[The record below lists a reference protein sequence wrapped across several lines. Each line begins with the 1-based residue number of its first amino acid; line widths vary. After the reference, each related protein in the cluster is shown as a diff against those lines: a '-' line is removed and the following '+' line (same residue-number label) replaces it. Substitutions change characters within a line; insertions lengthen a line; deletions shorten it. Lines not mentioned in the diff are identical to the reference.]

1 MPQFY
6 IPSLSEISAVA
17 QGLGADSRAPG
28 LWRGLIG
35 AWPLQ
40 ETGGLKA
47 YDLSGYRRHGTLTNM
62 EAATDHVVTAM
73 GRALDFDGSNE
84 YVSLGNNFNFIS
96 SSSLTIAFWEKTVS
110 SSNVAFISKEDGH
123 EPWPGWIVHM
133 GVYDATCLRY
143 EHLGAISG
151 NRLRKIW
158 VPVSAFHDG
167 RWHHIVVTRAGS
179 AAASVHLYIDGKEET
194 YCLEIIDKLGNDDTI
209 TDTDCMIGA
218 RDWGQYFPGFLTDV
232 GIWSRA
238 LRHAEIRSLYTN
250 PWGMYTLRRRVQ
262 VRGAA
267 GGGGTL
273 AADAG
278 AFVESGKAVSLL
290 SSRVATAGVGTFVES
305 GKAVSLLSS
314 RVATAGVGTFVE
326 SGTAS
331 GLLASRKV
339 AAGVGS
345 YIESGTAA
353 GLLASHV
360 VAAALGTYTHA
371 GTSAGLLSSRR
382 VAAGVGSYALA
393 GTAALP
399 LASWLVAA
407 GVGAYLLDGKS
418 ASLDYS
424 AVVSKA
430 HIAYVNMRRNLA

>member
-1 MPQFY
+1 MSSIY
-6 IPSLSEISAVA
+6 IPSFSEISAVA
-17 QGLGADSRAPG
+17 QSRGADSQAPG
-28 LWRGLIG
+28 LWRGLVG

-40 ETGGLKA
+40 EPGGLTA
-47 YDLSGYRRHGTLTNM
+47 FDVSGYRNNGTLTSM
-62 EAATDHVVTAM
+62 DAATCHVVTPM
-73 GRALDFDGSNE
+73 GRALDFDGSDDTINCGQACSFE
-84 YVSLGNNFNFIS
+84 RTDSFSVVAFYKCTSTSPTTLQGLVTKKRDVSLWEGWTLQMRGDLANDPWAFALTNNGDTGNQI
-96 SSSLTIAFWEKTVS
+96 
-110 SSNVAFISKEDGH
+110 
-123 EPWPGWIVHM
+123 
-133 GVYDATCLRY
+133 GVTFSRPNDTA
-143 EHLGAISG
+143 
-151 NRLRKIW
+151 
-158 VPVSAFHDG
+158 
-167 RWHHIVVTRAGS
+167 WHCV
-179 AAASVHLYIDGKEET
+179 AAAYNGTSSVTGMTAWIDGKKQSSPT
-194 YCLEIIDKLGNDDTI
+194 HYSGPLSATI
-209 TDTDCMIGA
+209 LTTIPFYIGSRNA
-218 RDWGQYFPGFLTDV
+218 ANPFAGQIGPVQVWNRVLTP
-232 GIWSRA
+232 S
-238 LRHAEIRSLYTN
+238 EIRSLYTD
-250 PWGMYTLRRRVQ
+250 PWGMYRLRRRVQ

-278 AFVESGKAVSLL
+278 A
-290 SSRVATAGVGTFVES
+290 FVES